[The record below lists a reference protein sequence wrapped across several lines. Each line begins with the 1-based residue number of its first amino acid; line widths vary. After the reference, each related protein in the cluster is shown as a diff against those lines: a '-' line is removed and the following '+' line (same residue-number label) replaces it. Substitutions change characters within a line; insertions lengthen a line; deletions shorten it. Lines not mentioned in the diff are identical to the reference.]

1 MSNGNKENEQCKWY
15 VTHTP
20 YGFPVYATEC
30 GKMGLSC
37 ATGIDVYCNAC
48 GKKIKIIDDTKVG
61 GGGEMNE
68 QYSYWCI
75 HIFGFLFEKP

>member
-30 GKMGLSC
+30 GKMRLSC
-37 ATGIDVYCNAC
+37 ATGIKVS
-48 GKKIKIIDDTKVG
+48 KQRLDT
-61 GGGEMNE
+61 EMA
-68 QYSYWCI
+68 QMRLSD
-75 HIFGFLFEKP
+75 FM

>member
-30 GKMGLSC
+30 GKMRLSC

-61 GGGEMNE
+61 GGEMNE
-68 QYSYWCI
+68 QYSY
-75 HIFGFLFEKP
+75 

>member
-1 MSNGNKENEQCKWY
+1 MR
-15 VTHTP
+15 
-20 YGFPVYATEC
+20 
-30 GKMGLSC
+30 LSC

-61 GGGEMNE
+61 GEMNE